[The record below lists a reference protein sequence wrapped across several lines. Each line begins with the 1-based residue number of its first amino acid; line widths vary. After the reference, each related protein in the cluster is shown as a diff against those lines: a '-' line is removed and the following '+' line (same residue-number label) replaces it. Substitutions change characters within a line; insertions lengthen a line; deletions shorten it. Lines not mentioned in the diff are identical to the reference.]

1 MIRPAKEAD
10 ISAILALIRE
20 LAEYEKLTHACVAT
34 EERLREH
41 LFGTNPAAESMVA
54 EQEGKVV
61 GYALWFRT
69 FSTFLARPGIFLED
83 VYVQPAH
90 RKKGIGKA
98 FLKRLAT
105 LAVERGY
112 GRVEWIVLDWNEPSI
127 GFYKSLGAEPL
138 EEWTMFR
145 LTGEA
150 LQRFG
155 G

>member
-10 ISAILALIRE
+10 IPAILGLIRE

-34 EERLREH
+34 EEGLREH
-41 LFGTNPAAESMVA
+41 LFGENPAAESMVA

-98 FLKRLAT
+98 FLKRLAA

-138 EEWTMFR
+138 DDWTMFR

>member
-41 LFGTNPAAESMVA
+41 LFGTNSAAESMVA
-54 EQEGKVV
+54 EVDGKVV
-61 GYALWFRT
+61 GYAIWFRT

-98 FLKRLAT
+98 FLKRLAA

-127 GFYKSLGAEPL
+127 GFYKSVGAEPL
-138 EEWTMFR
+138 EDWTMFR
-145 LTGEA
+145 LTGDA